1 MASTYRT
8 IRRRTMKFYF
18 PPAGPKPTLSEK
30 FDRHFQEVEHRK
42 LVKRV
47 IREEVR
53 AYQAERLMPRLKGLE
68 QQRREAER
76 EHALAQAGGDADATE
91 YHQAKINRM
100 AGEIAEV
107 ERIIG

>member
-1 MASTYRT
+1 
-8 IRRRTMKFYF
+8 MKFYF

-68 QQRREAER
+68 QQRREAKR
-76 EHALAQAGGDADATE
+76 EHSLASAAGDSDGVEWNQTRL
-91 YHQAKINRM
+91 NRLD
-100 AGEIAEV
+100 GEISQIQTA
-107 ERIIG
+107 IGD